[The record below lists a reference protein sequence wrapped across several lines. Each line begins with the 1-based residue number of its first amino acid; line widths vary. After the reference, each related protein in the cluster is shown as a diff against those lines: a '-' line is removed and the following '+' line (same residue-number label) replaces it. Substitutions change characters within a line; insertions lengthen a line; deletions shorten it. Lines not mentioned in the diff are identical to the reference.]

1 MAALVPWLADALI
14 LAGLFVMSV
23 AVYGLVWMPDLYTRL
38 HAASKAALLGV
49 LPILITA
56 TLTGDPTIGARA
68 VLLAVFLVLTTPVA
82 THAIGRGA
90 YLARERMRTP
100 GAIDESGCRLAP
112 RDTRPTPS

>member
-14 LAGLFVMSV
+14 LAGLFVLTV

-38 HAASKAALLGV
+38 HAASKGALLGV
-49 LPILITA
+49 LPILIAA
-56 TLTGDPTIGARA
+56 TLLGDPAIGARA

-90 YLARERMRTP
+90 YVAREQMRTP
-100 GAIDESGCRLAP
+100 GAVDESGGHLAP
-112 RDTRPTPS
+112 RDAQSTRQ